1 MTKLN
6 FPEML
11 IDYLAF
17 VGGYAGSNSLAA
29 NRLYTALEALTP
41 EELKA
46 WPEYKS
52 AYTST
57 KVLREGFG
65 ANVRRLR

>member
-1 MTKLN
+1 MSKLN
-6 FPEML
+6 FPQIL

-17 VGGYAGSNSLAA
+17 VGGYVGSNSLAA
-29 NRLYTALEALTP
+29 NRLYTALETLTP

-46 WPEYKS
+46 WLEYKS
-52 AYTST
+52 AFTST

-65 ANVRRLR
+65 TNVRRLR